1 MKEYKLFLAGEWV
14 ETESGSIID
23 DINPAD
29 GSVYAKVH
37 TAGPKELETAIVKGL
52 EAQKAWAKLLPEE
65 REKVLLKAADYMEQN
80 VDRFTQILIDESG
93 SCFMK
98 AIDEVLQTV
107 NIFRA
112 AAGECR
118 RVDGGIVPAEAG
130 GELSYWKRQPLGLVA
145 GIGPF
150 NYPLLLSAN
159 KAALALAAGNACIL
173 KPASDTPLAGVMI
186 AECLEAGGL
195 IKGVFSSIPGPGP
208 VIGDKLVEDERVKMI
223 AFTGSTAVGSQ
234 IAVKAAA
241 HLKKYALEMGG
252 KNPLIILK
260 DVDIDKAVE
269 AALFG
274 AFFHQGQ
281 ICMASNR
288 LIVEEPIYDAFCEKL
303 LARVKA
309 LKVGDPHDPAT
320 IVGPLIR
327 AEHCSHVDG
336 QIKDAVSKG
345 ARLLCGGGHNGCYY
359 EPSVLA
365 DVTPEMDVFYEESF
379 GPLTCI
385 VKATDAED
393 ALRLCND
400 NKYGLS
406 ASLLTN
412 DIRLAMDM
420 APRMES
426 GMVHVNDA
434 TIMGAMRAPFGGVK
448 GSGMGREDG
457 QFSIDEYSAR
467 PLSFLTH
474 FVSLEITLFPQIT
487 NPMPKSPRIKQINE
501 TRGVRGDAAHQAKA
515 IAKIEKPNA

>member
-23 DINPAD
+23 DVNPAD
-29 GSVYAKVH
+29 GSVYARVH

-173 KPASDTPLAGVMI
+173 KPASDTPLAGVML

-195 IKGVFSSIPGPGP
+195 LKGVFSSIPGPGP
-208 VIGDKLVEDERVKMI
+208 VIGDKLVEDERIKMI

-234 IAVKAAA
+234 IAVKAAS

-288 LIVEEPIYDAFCEKL
+288 LIVEEPVYDAFCEKL

-327 AEHCSHVDG
+327 ADHCSHVDA

-345 ARLLCGGGHNGCYY
+345 ARLLCGGTHEGSFYQ
-359 EPSVLA
+359 PTMLV
-365 DVTPEMDVFYEESF
+365 DVTPEMDIFFEESF
-379 GPLTCI
+379 GPI
-385 VKATDAED
+385 AVVVKAKDAED
-393 ALRLCND
+393 ALSLCNN

-406 ASLLTN
+406 SAIMTN
-412 DIRLAMDM
+412 DLSIAMDFVD
-420 APRMES
+420 RMEA
-426 GMVHVNDA
+426 GMVHVNDS
-434 TIMGAMRAPFGGVK
+434 TVSGSRRAPFGGVK
-448 GSGMGREDG
+448 RSGIGRENSA
-457 QFSIDEYSAR
+457 FSIEE
-467 PLSFLTH
+467 FT
-474 FVSLEITLFPQIT
+474 EMKWITVRFADKPFP
-487 NPMPKSPRIKQINE
+487 PM
-501 TRGVRGDAAHQAKA
+501 
-515 IAKIEKPNA
+515 

>member
-23 DINPAD
+23 DVNPAD
-29 GSVYAKVH
+29 GSVYARVH

-173 KPASDTPLAGVMI
+173 KPASDTPLAGVML

-195 IKGVFSSIPGPGP
+195 LKGVFSSIPGPGP
-208 VIGDKLVEDERVKMI
+208 VIGDKLVEDERIKMI

-234 IAVKAAA
+234 IAVKAAS

-260 DVDIDKAVE
+260 DVDMDKAVE

-288 LIVEEPIYDAFCEKL
+288 LIVEEPVYDAFCEKL
-303 LARVKA
+303 LTRVKA

-327 AEHCSHVDG
+327 ADHCSHVDA

-345 ARLLCGGGHNGCYY
+345 ARLLCGGTHEGSFYQ
-359 EPSVLA
+359 PTMLV
-365 DVTPEMDVFYEESF
+365 DVTPEMDIFFEESF
-379 GPLTCI
+379 GPI
-385 VKATDAED
+385 AVVVKAKDAED
-393 ALRLCND
+393 ALSLCNN

-406 ASLLTN
+406 SAIMTN
-412 DIRLAMDM
+412 DLSIAMDFVD
-420 APRMES
+420 RMEA
-426 GMVHVNDA
+426 GMVHVNDS
-434 TIMGAMRAPFGGVK
+434 TVSGSRRAPFGGVK
-448 GSGMGREDG
+448 RSGIGRENSA
-457 QFSIDEYSAR
+457 FSIEE
-467 PLSFLTH
+467 FT
-474 FVSLEITLFPQIT
+474 EMKWITVRFADKPFP
-487 NPMPKSPRIKQINE
+487 PM
-501 TRGVRGDAAHQAKA
+501 
-515 IAKIEKPNA
+515 

>member
-23 DINPAD
+23 DVNPAD
-29 GSVYAKVH
+29 GSVYARVH

-173 KPASDTPLAGVMI
+173 KPASDTPLAGVML

-195 IKGVFSSIPGPGP
+195 LKGVFSSIPGPGP
-208 VIGDKLVEDERVKMI
+208 VIGDKLVEDERIKMI

-234 IAVKAAA
+234 IAVKAAS

-260 DVDIDKAVE
+260 DVDMDKAVE

-288 LIVEEPIYDAFCEKL
+288 LIVEEPVYDAFCEKL

-327 AEHCSHVDG
+327 ADHCSHVDA
-336 QIKDAVSKG
+336 QIKDVVSKG
-345 ARLLCGGGHNGCYY
+345 ARLLCGGTHEGSFYQ
-359 EPSVLA
+359 PTMLV
-365 DVTPEMDVFYEESF
+365 DVTPEMDIFFEESF
-379 GPLTCI
+379 GPI
-385 VKATDAED
+385 AVVVKAKDAED
-393 ALRLCND
+393 ALSLCNN

-406 ASLLTN
+406 SAIMTN
-412 DIRLAMDM
+412 DLSIAMDFVD
-420 APRMES
+420 RMEA
-426 GMVHVNDA
+426 GMVHVNDS
-434 TIMGAMRAPFGGVK
+434 TVSGSRRAPFGGVK
-448 GSGMGREDG
+448 RSGIGRENSA
-457 QFSIDEYSAR
+457 FSIEEFTEMKWIRVRFADK
-467 PLSFLTH
+467 P
-474 FVSLEITLFPQIT
+474 FP
-487 NPMPKSPRIKQINE
+487 PM
-501 TRGVRGDAAHQAKA
+501 
-515 IAKIEKPNA
+515 

>member
-14 ETESGSIID
+14 ETKSGSIID

-80 VDRFTQILIDESG
+80 VDRFTQMLIDESG

-195 IKGVFSSIPGPGP
+195 MKGVFSSIPGPGP
-208 VIGDKLVEDERVKMI
+208 VIGDKLVEDERIKMI

-309 LKVGDPHDPAT
+309 LKVGDPHDPGT

-327 AEHCSHVDG
+327 AEHCSHIDG

-345 ARLLCGGGHNGCYY
+345 ARLLCGGTHEGSFYQ
-359 EPSVLA
+359 PTMLV
-365 DVTPEMDVFYEESF
+365 DVTPEMEIFFEESF
-379 GPLTCI
+379 GPI
-385 VKATDAED
+385 AVVVKAKDAED
-393 ALRLCND
+393 ALALCNN

-406 ASLLTN
+406 SAIMTN
-412 DIRLAMDM
+412 DLSIAMDF
-420 APRMES
+420 ADRMEA
-426 GMVHVNDA
+426 GMVHVNDS
-434 TIMGAMRAPFGGVK
+434 TVSGSRRAPFGGVK
-448 GSGMGREDG
+448 RSGIGRENSAFSVEEFTEMKWITVRFADK
-457 QFSIDEYSAR
+457 QF
-467 PLSFLTH
+467 P
-474 FVSLEITLFPQIT
+474 
-487 NPMPKSPRIKQINE
+487 PM
-501 TRGVRGDAAHQAKA
+501 
-515 IAKIEKPNA
+515 

>member
-23 DINPAD
+23 DVNPAD
-29 GSVYAKVH
+29 GSVYARVH

-173 KPASDTPLAGVMI
+173 KPASDTPLAGVML

-195 IKGVFSSIPGPGP
+195 LKGVFSSIPGPGP
-208 VIGDKLVEDERVKMI
+208 VIGDKLVEDERIKMI

-234 IAVKAAA
+234 IAVKAAS

-260 DVDIDKAVE
+260 DVDMDKAVE

-288 LIVEEPIYDAFCEKL
+288 LIVEEPVYDAFCEKL

-327 AEHCSHVDG
+327 ADHCSHVDA

-345 ARLLCGGGHNGCYY
+345 ARLLCGGTHEGSFYQ
-359 EPSVLA
+359 PTMLV
-365 DVTPEMDVFYEESF
+365 DVTPEMDIFFEESF
-379 GPLTCI
+379 GPI
-385 VKATDAED
+385 AVVVKAKDAED
-393 ALRLCND
+393 ALSLCNN

-406 ASLLTN
+406 SAIMTN
-412 DIRLAMDM
+412 DLSIAMDFVD
-420 APRMES
+420 RMEA
-426 GMVHVNDA
+426 GMVHVNDS
-434 TIMGAMRAPFGGVK
+434 TVSGSRRAPFGGVK
-448 GSGMGREDG
+448 RSGIGRENSA
-457 QFSIDEYSAR
+457 FSIEE
-467 PLSFLTH
+467 FT
-474 FVSLEITLFPQIT
+474 EMKWITVRFADKPFP
-487 NPMPKSPRIKQINE
+487 PM
-501 TRGVRGDAAHQAKA
+501 
-515 IAKIEKPNA
+515 